1 MHGGPSSIQIQHGR
15 PDMNLSGSKIPEAT
29 TLVSSAYDYLY

>member
-1 MHGGPSSIQIQHGR
+1 
-15 PDMNLSGSKIPEAT
+15 MNLSGSKIPEAT